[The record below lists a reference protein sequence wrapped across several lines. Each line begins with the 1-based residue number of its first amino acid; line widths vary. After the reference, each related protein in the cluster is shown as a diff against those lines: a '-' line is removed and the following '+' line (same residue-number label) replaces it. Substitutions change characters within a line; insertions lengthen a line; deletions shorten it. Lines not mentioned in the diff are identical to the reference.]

1 MPAGA
6 VAKEAYQISERRS
19 GRLVGLASAA
29 GAAMMGGANK
39 GLAATITDADI
50 LNFAL
55 NLEYLEAEFYT
66 VATTGKTIDK
76 FGIGIDGTG
85 MTGMTTGGKQV
96 TLQNNLVF
104 TYDIA
109 LQIADDE
116 RAHVKLIR
124 GALEAHGVTPV
135 AKPAINLNAL
145 GIGFG
150 SQTEFLTSRALFEDV
165 GVSAYGGAAPLI
177 QDKAILGYAARIL
190 AAEAEHVGNI
200 RLQVAR
206 LRVPTGKLDGVNIL
220 PPPTDTEYLSLDSNG
235 LSAVRSPGQVPIHR
249 LWVQGACDIR
259 RLLPEQRKRRAQH
272 FLSKRVGSFRF
283 ML

>member
-1 MPAGA
+1 MEKKSILPEVIA
-6 VAKEAYQISERRS
+6 EASNRRS
-19 GRLVGLASAA
+19 FVRKLGLASAA
-29 GAAMMGGANK
+29 GAAVVAGTGK
-39 GLAATITDADI
+39 GLAQGITDAEI

-76 FGIGIDGTG
+76 FGVGIDGTG

-124 GALEAHGVTPV
+124 AALEAHGVTPV

-150 SQTEFLTSRALFEDV
+150 SQTEFLTLARAFEDV

-206 LRVPTGKLDGVNIL
+206 LRVPTAKLDGVDIL
-220 PPPTDTEYLSLDSNG
+220 PPPSGTEYLSLDMNG
-235 LSAVRSPGQVPIHR
+235 LSAIRNPGQVLFIVYGFKAHATSGGFFPNGVNGV
-249 LWVQGACDIR
+249 LNTSSAS
-259 RLLPEQRKRRAQH
+259 A
-272 FLSKRVGSFRF
+272 
-283 ML
+283 